1 MKKSIVL
8 LVSFVLIF
16 TAVGCNKMEQD
27 ELKMFSFCGENN
39 YISVSNGVIVLDN
52 STEICYGGDLE
63 VANDVF
69 TDITGYT
76 TTIYLENS
84 ERILMSNSVV
94 DETGGTIDVSVS
106 IGKITG
112 DVLNDT
118 DIEKIDEN
126 LWFEL
131 KTIDLNGEENT
142 YQLQLKL
149 IEITNWNL

>member
-8 LVSFVLIF
+8 LVSFILIL
-16 TAVGCNKMEQD
+16 AEVGCNKTEQD
-27 ELKMFSFCGENN
+27 ELKVFSFYGENN

-63 VANDVF
+63 VVNDVF

-76 TTIYLENS
+76 TTIYFENN

-94 DETGGTIDVSVS
+94 DETGETIDVFGS
-106 IGKITG
+106 IGKVSG
-112 DVLNDT
+112 DILRDT
-118 DIEKIDEN
+118 DIEKMAEN

-149 IEITNWNL
+149 IEITN